1 MCFWVWERG
10 GGDGVKRNAALF
22 VGIKKCFAVSSFFS
36 PLHCSCQHLADQA
49 LIKRQSLHL
58 LLRLLCGFC
67 PDLCTP
73 PQPLITPHFA
83 IHCWGFMCQALI
95 QQEQRLF
102 MLRWW
107 CFQSRGKIYVDT
119 LTLLPTWWGYIVEC
133 LSRFMRFWLVKTQL
147 FVIGGWLEQT
157 EFLNF

>member
-1 MCFWVWERG
+1 MGWI
-10 GGDGVKRNAALF
+10 LF
-22 VGIKKCFAVSSFFS
+22 MLFS
-36 PLHCSCQHLADQA
+36 LLKSKVLCCLLLFLHYISLLSTFLADQA